1 MDCYVGATTGALKG
15 ALLKDN
21 TFENLNEIKS
31 LDPKS
36 DEITSMIWSDEQQT
50 EILIARMNRDLQLF
64 DIEQNEQVSI
74 LTVTGGTGAIK
85 GLHKTD
91 EKILTCV
98 ESGEIQIWNDKSEVV
113 SEWKCGPGVAIMR
126 GSEEKPE
133 VVTGGMKNLLKT
145 WNLETGQQVWSARNV
160 PPDMLGLEIPIM
172 ITDARFIPG
181 QNTILEATKL
191 HEMRVYDPRA
201 QRRPVNKLKFME
213 NPIMC
218 TSLTNKT
225 NQILAANSIGE
236 MGLFD
241 LRSKVHPMCKF
252 KGQAGSI
259 RSIAGHPTMP
269 LAASVGID
277 RFLRVH
283 DLQTRKLIH
292 KIYCKTRLN
301 RVLLRNE
308 LSILNDRKNAAK
320 KEIDEDET
328 EYGNMTQDGYRDSE
342 DEDGDDVI
350 EEDDVWDVMEPV
362 KKKQKMSEDDVEI
375 VEAPMEEDDEEDV
388 PEKKKKNLRKRKVIQ
403 EEEIKEEL
411 DDSDEPDDVAVTKK
425 PKKASGKKKV
435 LKKRA

>member
-1 MDCYVGATTGALKG
+1 MDCYIGATTGTFKG

-21 TFENLNEIKS
+21 TFENLNKVS
-31 LDPKS
+31 TLDPKS
-36 DEITSMIWSDEQQT
+36 DEITSMIWNDDQQT
-50 EILIARMNRDLQLF
+50 EILIARMNRDLQLY

-74 LTVTGGTGAIK
+74 LTVTGGTGPIK
-85 GLHKTD
+85 GLHKLD
-91 EKILTCV
+91 EKIVTCV
-98 ESGEIQIWNDKSEVV
+98 ESGELQVWNDKSETV
-113 SEWKCGPGVAIMR
+113 SEWKCGPGVAVMR
-126 GSEEKPE
+126 GSDEKPE
-133 VVTGGMKNLLKT
+133 IVTGGMKNLLKT
-145 WNLETGQQVWSARNV
+145 WNLETGQQVWSAKNV

-181 QNTILEATKL
+181 ENTILEATKL

-201 QRRPVNKLKFME
+201 QRRPVKKIVFME

-259 RSIAGHPTMP
+259 RSISGHPTMP

-283 DLQTRKLIH
+283 DLQTRKMVH
-292 KIYCKTRLN
+292 KIYCKARLN

-308 LSILNDRKNAAK
+308 LSILNDRKSAAK
-320 KEIDEDET
+320 KEIDEDEA
-328 EYGNMTQDGYRDSE
+328 EYGKMTEDGYRSE
-342 DEDGDDVI
+342 SDDDDVI

-362 KKKQKMSEDDVEI
+362 AKKKKMSHDDVEI
-375 VEAPMEEDDEEDV
+375 VEEVENQ
-388 PEKKKKNLRKRKVIQ
+388 KSKRKRKAVVVP
-403 EEEIKEEL
+403 EEEIKEEVE
-411 DDSDEPDDVAVTKK
+411 SDVEEIQK
-425 PKKASGKKKV
+425 PSPNKTPKSGKKV
-435 LKKRA
+435 LLKKKAKKV

>member
-50 EILIARMNRDLQLF
+50 EILIARINRDLQLF

-113 SEWKCGPGVAIMR
+113 FEWKCGPGVAVMR

-225 NQILAANSIGE
+225 NQVLAANSIGE

-259 RSIAGHPTMP
+259 RSIDGHPTMP

-320 KEIDEDET
+320 KEVDEDET

-342 DEDGDDVI
+342 DEDDVI

-362 KKKQKMSEDDVEI
+362 TKKQKMSEDDI
-375 VEAPMEEDDEEDV
+375 VEVPVEEDDEDV
-388 PEKKKKNLRKRKVIQ
+388 PKKNLRKRKVIQ
-403 EEEIKEEL
+403 EEEIKEEVE
-411 DDSDEPDDVAVTKK
+411 DSDEADDVAVTKT
-425 PKKASGKKKV
+425 PKKTAGKKKV
-435 LKKRA
+435 LKKKA

>member
-15 ALLKDN
+15 AVLKDN

-36 DEITSMIWSDEQQT
+36 DEVTSMIWSDEQQT

-64 DIEQNEQVSI
+64 DIEQNELVSI
-74 LTVTGGTGAIK
+74 LTVTGGTGPIK
-85 GLHKTD
+85 GLHKVD

-98 ESGEIQIWNDKSEVV
+98 ESGELQVWDDKSEVV
-113 SEWKCGPGVAIMR
+113 SEWKCGPGVAVMR
-126 GSEEKPE
+126 GSPE
-133 VVTGGMKNLLKT
+133 NPEVVVTGGHKNLVKT
-145 WNLETGQQVWSARNV
+145 WNVETGQQVWSARNV

-172 ITDARFIPG
+172 VTDARFIPG
-181 QNTILEATKL
+181 QNLILEATKV

-201 QRRPVNKLKFME
+201 QRRPINKLSFME

-218 TSLTNKT
+218 TSLTNKS

-259 RSIAGHPTMP
+259 RSIDGHPTMP

-283 DLQTRKLIH
+283 DLHTRKLIH

-308 LSILNDRKNAAK
+308 LSILNDRNSASSK

-328 EYGNMTQDGYRDSE
+328 EYGNMTKDGYRDSE
-342 DEDGDDVI
+342 DDDDVI
-350 EEDDVWDVMEPV
+350 EDDDVWDDMEPV
-362 KKKQKMSEDDVEI
+362 KKKQKMSTDEVEV
-375 VEAPMEEDDEEDV
+375 VEVTGEENQ
-388 PEKKKKNLRKRKVIQ
+388 KNKKNLKRKKVMTVEEEE
-403 EEEIKEEL
+403 EEEIKEEVVE
-411 DDSDEPDDVAVTKK
+411 DSEGDEDVEEK
-425 PKKASGKKKV
+425 PKKSGKKKV
-435 LKKRA
+435 LKKKKKA